1 MKSRV
6 LFSVPSVA
14 LVLMSNLVVQPAV
27 QATPLKPDWING
39 APIVQKSGQEY
50 STEGC
55 VDEVR
60 QVALNRT
67 MYYLPED
74 ENPKT
79 WCIYRYNGFDI
90 TFYKRKASSVLLD
103 NVDQFNLMSR
113 EESGV
118 AISFDGGEL
127 VPVQDVSYQ
136 TKDRLVYSANSD
148 KVLFNSSCEWTGCT
162 VDLVDYKVNVVRTK
176 NLLSG
181 FYSYTDAGNDWRLK
195 YDDGENVLV
204 EGMRASEN
212 GEWASFVVANM
223 GLARMNLKTFE
234 WGLVDV
240 GYNYTI
246 PSWYGG
252 YDPITHVTNDG
263 SIVSLV
269 ASTGEPNVV
278 YVANKC
284 GAVALSRLDGW
295 TYHNKLKT
303 TCPTRSIGAELGS
316 GLPQPS
322 PGYGRKYENYFMK
335 GDGSVAF
342 VKVIIPGVEIA
353 WYDLYPYSAQQLS
366 MIDYLALGD
375 SFSSG
380 EGDVEANNNTY
391 YLPGTNVLG
400 SYKDGIPREL
410 CHISSRSYPF
420 LLAKDMGLSRGNSM
434 QSVACSGALRQD
446 VYSKESGAYLGQ
458 SSQISDS
465 VNLPR
470 LQKISNAT
478 ALQNDAIEK
487 FIPGR
492 VRQVELLKKYKPKV
506 ATIGVS
512 GNDLGFGHI
521 LTGCVLNLTEE
532 CYYIAP
538 EGRQELGSAIQANY
552 DKQVELFMALKEA
565 SPGTDLYAVGYPQL
579 ITPTATGI
587 CFANM
592 NSLSQDERTMISEA
606 VTFTNQTIKNAASKA
621 GIKYIHIED
630 ALKGGTLC
638 EGSEAVTTPVRK
650 FAYGAVTSMYKFE
663 DSTRYNSSSALQDKV
678 LSLANSYYRE
688 SNESLTAL
696 TNPLTATIIAMQEAF
711 HPNAKGHQ
719 LIYEYIHNNQ
729 SGISLQDVTCDE
741 RLIHCPSSTS
751 ATVPQKPQYFQGS
764 DAQAEYKKFI
774 AVDLIGSGVAGMG
787 VVVKQGAKLYI
798 DLKDSKA
805 LANSPFRVVMRSEER
820 LLAEGTSG
828 GDGYVELE
836 VNVPIDMP
844 IGYHTVVVTALGE
857 GGSQISY
864 IQPVFVVGMSS
875 DDIDS
880 DGIENQIDSCQF
892 LQPSGTD
899 LDDDGI
905 DDMCDIN
912 VAKEEAIADAVGTR
926 GLQLNA
932 KSPTINLAGSLGQN
946 SNEQT
951 IEYWDAMSGSSSLNF
966 PSLVSGAS
974 TSAKQGDANDKL
986 SHYNYVPVII
996 ACSALLGTVFIM
1008 YKFFKK

>member
-1 MKSRV
+1 MKLGR
-6 LFSVPSVA
+6 L
-14 LVLMSNLVVQPAV
+14 
-27 QATPLKPDWING
+27 PLT
-39 APIVQKSGQEY
+39 GQCI
-50 STEGC
+50 TC
-55 VDEVR
+55 
-60 QVALNRT
+60 
-67 MYYLPED
+67 PED

-127 VPVQDVSYQ
+127 VPVQDISYT
-136 TKDRLVYSANSD
+136 TKYRLVYSANSD

-162 VDLVDYKVNVVRTK
+162 VDLVDYKANVVRTK

-204 EGMRASEN
+204 EGMRVSEN
-212 GEWASFVVANM
+212 GEWASFVIRNI
-223 GLARMNLKTFE
+223 GLARMNLKTLKWE
-234 WGLVDV
+234 IVDA
-240 GYNYTI
+240 GNNYYV
-246 PSWYGG
+246 SGWYGG
-252 YDPITHVTNDG
+252 YDPTTGIANDG
-263 SIVSLV
+263 ALV
-269 ASTGEPNVV
+269 GYAASTNQPAVV
-278 YVANKC
+278 EVA
-284 GAVALSRLDGW
+284 
-295 TYHNKLKT
+295 
-303 TCPTRSIGAELGS
+303 IGC
-316 GLPQPS
+316 
-322 PGYGRKYENYFMK
+322 
-335 GDGSVAF
+335 
-342 VKVIIPGVEIA
+342 GVEITSRLVDSQYRSNLSTSCKTRYIGEELYELVPYSSYGKRTNNFYMSA
-353 WYDLYPYSAQQLS
+353 DASMLAVYVNAIGVEGGWYELYPYNSQYLS
-366 MIDYLALGD
+366 TMTYLALGD
-375 SFSSG
+375 SYSSG
-380 EGDVEANNNTY
+380 EGDIEANNNTY

-400 SYKDGIPREL
+400 SYKDGTPREL

-458 SSQISDS
+458 STQISDS

-492 VRQVELLKKYKPKV
+492 VRQIELLKKYKPKV

-552 DKQVELFMALKEA
+552 DKQVELFTALKEA
-565 SPGTDLYAVGYPQL
+565 SPGTDLYAVGYPQF

-592 NSLSQDERTMISEA
+592 NSLSQDERNMISEA

-630 ALKGGTLC
+630 ALKGGTMC

-688 SNESLTAL
+688 SNESLTVL

-836 VNVPIDMP
+836 VNVPIDIP
-844 IGYHTVVVTALGE
+844 IGYHTVVVTALRE
-857 GGSQISY
+857 SGSQISY

-880 DGIENQIDSCQF
+880 DGIENKLDSCQF

-905 DDMCDIN
+905 DDTCDIN
-912 VAKEEAIADAVGTR
+912 VAKEEASADAVGTR

-932 KSPTINLAGSLGQN
+932 KGPTINLAGSLGQN
-946 SNEQT
+946 ANEQT

-966 PSLVSGAS
+966 PSLVSGVS
-974 TSAKQGDANDKL
+974 SPTEQDNTNDKL
-986 SHYNYVPVII
+986 PRYDYRPVAL
-996 ACSALLGTVFIM
+996 ACLAVLGVVLCL
-1008 YKFFKK
+1008 YKVIKK